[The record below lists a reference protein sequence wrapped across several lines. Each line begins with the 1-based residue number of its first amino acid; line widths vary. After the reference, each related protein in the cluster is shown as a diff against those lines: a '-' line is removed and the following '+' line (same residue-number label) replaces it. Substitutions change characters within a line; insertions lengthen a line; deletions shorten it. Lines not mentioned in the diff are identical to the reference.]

1 MYRKYKIT
9 DQNVTIINAQ
19 QWNVG
24 KGEWGGRQLML
35 QKSFCLNN
43 KCLYSFGNC

>member
-9 DQNVTIINAQ
+9 DQNVTTINAQ

-24 KGEWGGRQLML
+24 KGERELML

-43 KCLYSFGNC
+43 KCLYSFGKC